1 MTLVST
7 QLPPEIVRPRHG
19 WELKKSD
26 MWSVGVI
33 CYILIVGRPPFGGRN
48 QEEVTLFASL
58 NSDSM
63 DHQHTFIS
71 VSFSLSCQIL
81 KRILAPNKRLR
92 FPHSLSLTDS
102 CKDFIT
108 SLLCDDVEKRLSAED
123 ALKHPWIADDAA
135 ASENLAIDALKRFH
149 YRSKLIKI
157 LVNAVLHE
165 LSEEDQ
171 ELLSNGLL
179 NLNREVDVMNDE
191 QVLEW
196 LLLHCPIDE
205 QEELSIYLKVTRAV
219 MLFHFL
225 ASGQFL
231 KELKNFNVVTS

>member
-1 MTLVST
+1 M
-7 QLPPEIVRPRHG
+7 
-19 WELKKSD
+19 
-26 MWSVGVI
+26 
-33 CYILIVGRPPFGGRN
+33 
-48 QEEVTLFASL
+48 
-58 NSDSM
+58 
-63 DHQHTFIS
+63 
-71 VSFSLSCQIL
+71 
-81 KRILAPNKRLR
+81 APNKRLR

-205 QEELSIYLKVTRAV
+205 QEELSLLFEVTGNVTCFQICSPEKFSLKIAKCRCYCCYFANTKAI
-219 MLFHFL
+219 
-225 ASGQFL
+225 
-231 KELKNFNVVTS
+231 